1 MPHKRTDGRRAN
13 QLRPVKITPDF
24 VRTADGSC
32 LIEMGGTRVICTAS
46 IESGVP
52 KWRDEADGGWVSAEY
67 GMLPASTGSRKSRPG
82 IKPDSRGIEIQR
94 LIGRSL
100 RAVVDVKK
108 LGERTI
114 IIDADVM
121 QADGGTRT
129 AAITGAYVALY
140 DAAEKLM
147 KSGETESNAVT
158 GVVAA
163 VSAGLKNGEALL
175 DLNYAEDSSADVDM
189 NIVMTGTG
197 KFIEL
202 QATAERKPFTP
213 EDLNRMTALGKKGIE
228 ELFIIQKKALGI

>member
-1 MPHKRTDGRRAN
+1 MRGNRAKDEM
-13 QLRPVKITPDF
+13 RAVKITRDF
-24 VRTADGSC
+24 IKYAEGSV
-32 LIEMGGTRVICTAS
+32 LVEFGDTKVICTATVQND
-46 IESGVP
+46 VP
-52 KWRDEADGGWVSAEY
+52 PFLKGRGTGWVTAEY
-67 GMLPASTGSRKSRPG
+67 SMLPRSTNTRNQR
-82 IKPDSRGIEIQR
+82 DSVKGKTNGRAQEIQR

-202 QATAERKPFTP
+202 QATAERKPFT
-213 EDLNRMTALGKKGIE
+213 
-228 ELFIIQKKALGI
+228 

>member
-1 MPHKRTDGRRAN
+1 MRGNRSKDEMRA
-13 QLRPVKITPDF
+13 VKITRDF
-24 VRTADGSC
+24 IKYAEGSV
-32 LIEMGGTRVICTAS
+32 LVEFGDTKVICTATVQN
-46 IESGVP
+46 EVP
-52 KWRDEADGGWVSAEY
+52 PFLKGRGTGWVTAEY
-67 GMLPASTGSRKSRPG
+67 SMLPRSTNTRNQRDSVKG
-82 IKPDSRGIEIQR
+82 KPNGRAQEIQR

-108 LGERTI
+108 LGEKTI

-158 GVVAA
+158 GIVAA